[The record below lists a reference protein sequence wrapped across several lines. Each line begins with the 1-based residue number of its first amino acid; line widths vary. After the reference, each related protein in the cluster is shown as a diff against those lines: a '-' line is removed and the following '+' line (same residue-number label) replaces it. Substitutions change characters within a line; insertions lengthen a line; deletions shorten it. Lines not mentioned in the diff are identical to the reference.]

1 MSLSVFIFYLN
12 SFTLYG
18 VFFAVM
24 SLASMF
30 SYIIMC
36 SVPAYVA
43 VIFGVIGIFGMRN
56 AWEQFNNDLIKPIG
70 MRNTIYPLICS
81 IYFISFV
88 SDNVNT
94 SCLAG
99 FIQHH

>member
-24 SLASMF
+24 SLASVF

-43 VIFGVIGIFGMRN
+43 VIFGVIGIFGMKKISNISAAALHR
-56 AWEQFNNDLIKPIG
+56 
-70 MRNTIYPLICS
+70 
-81 IYFISFV
+81 FIPMPASSRFSV
-88 SDNVNT
+88 
-94 SCLAG
+94 
-99 FIQHH
+99 